1 MGKSTA
7 QKFGENIKMSKPK
20 DVDSYI
26 ANSGRTAAEGLNMP
40 SKAKPESPS
49 S

>member
-7 QKFGENIKMSKPK
+7 QKFGENMKMSKPK

-26 ANSGRTAAEGLNMP
+26 AIQAEKPVRNSKKSG
-40 SKAKPESPS
+40 K
-49 S
+49 